1 MDYSQLPEIVNQ
13 SFSKVD
19 LKKLTPQKGCVWIDQ
34 FKALL
39 SAVPYAGGFLAQEI
53 QNIQD
58 YKAAEFCRKY
68 TAYIY
73 SLEPH
78 SEADREKF
86 CKDVESQAW
95 DYSGNVI
102 MGIVDRLDNINK
114 QCVLANLT
122 STKIKGQISIED
134 FFRLASMLERIPYVD
149 LRELPKYGKPYYD
162 ESGDTD
168 LLFATGALRLAIL
181 DGENN
186 NSKYVLSALGQKLIE
201 FGFNTPISVEFD
213 GLKIGLPIAT
223 DEDIDKMMKN
233 FKLPEKERQSIIDE
247 ARPQWEV
254 LDGGTLSVK

>member
-1 MDYSQLPEIVNQ
+1 MDYLQLPEIVNQ
-13 SFSKVD
+13 SFSKAD
-19 LKKLTPQKGCVWIDQ
+19 LNKLAPQKGWTWFDQ
-34 FKALL
+34 FKAFVNL
-39 SAVPYAGGFLAQEI
+39 VPWVGGFSAQEI

-58 YKAAEFCRKY
+58 YKESEFCRKY

-86 CKDVESQAW
+86 CEDVESQAL
-95 DYSGNVI
+95 DFSGNVI

-122 STKIKGQISIED
+122 SAKIKGQISIED

-149 LRELPKYGKPYYD
+149 LRELLKYGRPYYD
-162 ESGDTD
+162 ESGNTE

-201 FGFNTPISVEFD
+201 FGFKTPISVEFD
-213 GLKIGLPIAT
+213 GLKIGLPTAT
-223 DEDIDKMMKN
+223 DEDIDKMMAN

-247 ARPQWEV
+247 AGLKWDME
-254 LDGGTLSVK
+254 DETLSVK